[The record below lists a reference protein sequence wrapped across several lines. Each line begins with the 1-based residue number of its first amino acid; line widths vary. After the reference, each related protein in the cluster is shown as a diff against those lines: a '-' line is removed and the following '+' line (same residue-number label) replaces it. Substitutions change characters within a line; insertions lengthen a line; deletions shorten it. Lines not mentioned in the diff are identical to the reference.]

1 MRQDRQPKPRPL
13 LVAGVV
19 CVCAMLL
26 TAGLAQSLDSCEL
39 AALQSARQI
48 AAADSIRAPGSCLI
62 CVAAH
67 SAPLLTSPPVVSI
80 VALSA
85 PAQASPHTVA
95 STVQIFALYVRP
107 PPAA

>member
-1 MRQDRQPKPRPL
+1 ME
-13 LVAGVV
+13 AGVV
-19 CVCAMLL
+19 CLCAMLL

-39 AALQSARQI
+39 GVLKTAQQI

-67 SAPLLTSPPVVSI
+67 GTPLLTSPPVVSI

-85 PAQASPHTVA
+85 PAQAPPQTVA

-107 PPAA
+107 PPVA